1 MLFFIDIEDD
11 SGNKLGQGPVF
22 TATEWR
28 HVARLSRAGSI
39 SFSLPASDPRAA
51 LIETKRVARCYTV
64 VNGQVVEV
72 GAGIIDSV
80 TLQEGGIETA
90 LTVDGDDLLRELT
103 YRPVLFLSVSGA
115 AEGAPTAVVHIAS
128 TVTNLTNA
136 YDGNDGTFNTVVALQ
151 TGEYIYVRRPVPFSS
166 VRWVLGTQKNGTATA
181 LQAQYF
187 AVWGGWE
194 SISLTDG
201 TDSGGTTLAQ
211 NGTVSWTQP
220 ADWQKD
226 TADLYTMRFY
236 VGANLTAVDFAEAY
250 VSVPDISATDVSDV
264 MALAP
269 SGWTLAGSPY
279 YSDTADGTRVDFEGE
294 TVLAAL
300 VKISELSGEQ
310 FRIGDGREVEWL
322 RTDTEASGIR
332 ATNYVADGVAAESN
346 PNICLIESF
355 EEVRDS
361 YQQASRIYV
370 YGKDWLPTLAFATAV
385 MPSGY
390 TMNAAQGYIEKT
402 GATPTIH
409 RVMQFEVDYPEDTS
423 AESLELMSNELARAG
438 LAWLQDFSEV
448 QTFYRL
454 SITRLQAVLK
464 PAETLRVQY
473 RKIVDGYVVAD
484 IDADFV
490 ILEAETAVDANGI
503 RTVGLSVASVSR
515 WPQSDSEIIAEK
527 L

>member
-11 SGNKLGQGPVF
+11 SGNKLGDGPVF

-28 HVARLSRAGSI
+28 HVARLSRAGAI

-51 LIETKRVARCYTV
+51 LIQTKRVARCRTV
-64 VNGQVVEV
+64 VNGSVVDV

-80 TLQEGGIETA
+80 TLQEGGIETL
-90 LTVDGDDLLRELT
+90 LTVEGDDLLRELT
-103 YRPVLFLSVSGA
+103 YRPVLFLSLSDVG
-115 AEGAPTAVVHIAS
+115 EGAPTAVVHVAS
-128 TVTNLTNA
+128 SVTNLTNA
-136 YDGNDGTFNTVVALQ
+136 YDDDEGTSNTVTLQ
-151 TGEYIYVRRPVPFSS
+151 TGEYIYVRRSVPFSS
-166 VRWVLGTQKNGTATA
+166 VRWVLGTQKNSTVTA
-181 LQAQYF
+181 LQAEYF
-187 AVWGGWE
+187 AAWGGWE
-194 SISLTDG
+194 TISLTDG
-201 TDSGGTTLAQ
+201 TDSGGATLAQ
-211 NGTVSWTQP
+211 NGAISWAEP

-226 TADLYTMRFY
+226 TPDLYTMRFY
-236 VGANLTAVDFAEAY
+236 VGANLTAVDLAEAY
-250 VSVPDISATDVSDV
+250 VSVPDLSPTDVSDV

-269 SGWTLAGSPY
+269 SGWSSAGTPY
-279 YSDTADGTRVDFEGE
+279 YSDTAAGTAVDFEDE
-294 TVLAAL
+294 SVLAAL

-310 FRIGDGREVEWL
+310 FRLGDGREVEWL

-332 ATNYVADGVAAESN
+332 ATNYIADGVAAESN

-355 EEVRDS
+355 EEVQDS

-370 YGKDWLPTLAFATAV
+370 YGTDWLPTLAHATAS

-390 TMNAAQGYIEKT
+390 TIMTTTDGYIEKT

-409 RVMQFEVDYPEDTS
+409 RVLQFEVDYPDDTS
-423 AESLELMSNELARAG
+423 AKSLELMSNELARAG
-438 LAWLQDFSEV
+438 LAWLQDFSEA
-448 QTFYRL
+448 QKYYRL
-454 SITRLQAVLK
+454 SVNRLQAVLK

-490 ILEAETAVDANGI
+490 VLEAETVIDANGI

-515 WPQSDSEIIAEK
+515 QPQSDSEIIAER